1 MQPFDG
7 VETPRDVT
15 APPVVTVADRALAE
29 RVWRDG
35 DEHAFR
41 TLYGRHTPA
50 LYQFVLRLL
59 GGHEHDAE
67 DVTQETWMRAV
78 EALSDFRWE
87 ASLRSWLSGIA
98 LNVCRN
104 RFRKKDR
111 NWVTLEPA
119 HEPASELPA
128 DVELLDLEAAIA
140 ALPDG
145 YRAALVLHDVQG
157 FTHEEIAR
165 KLEIS
170 ANTSKSQVSRAR
182 RALRAALADHG
193 TATRVES

>member
-1 MQPFDG
+1 
-7 VETPRDVT
+7 VT
-15 APPVVTVADRALAE
+15 ATPVVTVADRALAE

-41 TLYGRHTPA
+41 MLYGRHTPA

-87 ASLRSWLSGIA
+87 ASLRSWLTGIA

-111 NWVTLEPA
+111 HWVTLEPA
-119 HEPASELPA
+119 HEPAADPPA

-145 YRAALVLHDVQG
+145 YRTVLVLHDVQG
-157 FTHEEIAR
+157 FTHEEIAQR
-165 KLEIS
+165 LEIS
-170 ANTSKSQVSRAR
+170 ANTSKSQVFRAR
-182 RALRAALADHG
+182 RALRAALTDHG
-193 TATRVES
+193 TGTRVES

>member
-1 MQPFDG
+1 MQPFPPF
-7 VETPRDVT
+7 ETPSSVT
-15 APPVVTVADRALAE
+15 ATPAVTVADRLLAE

-50 LYQFVLRLL
+50 LYQFALRLL

-67 DVTQETWMRAV
+67 DVVQETWIRAA
-78 EALSDFRWE
+78 EALGDFRWE
-87 ASLRSWLSGIA
+87 ASLRSWLFGIA

-104 RFRKKDR
+104 LFRRKDR
-111 NWVTLEPA
+111 AWVTLQPA
-119 HEPASELPA
+119 HEPATEAPTN
-128 DVELLDLEAAIA
+128 VEQLDLEAAIA

-145 YRAALVLHDVQG
+145 YRTVLVLHDVQG
-157 FTHEEIAR
+157 FTHEEIGR

-193 TATRVES
+193 TGTRVES